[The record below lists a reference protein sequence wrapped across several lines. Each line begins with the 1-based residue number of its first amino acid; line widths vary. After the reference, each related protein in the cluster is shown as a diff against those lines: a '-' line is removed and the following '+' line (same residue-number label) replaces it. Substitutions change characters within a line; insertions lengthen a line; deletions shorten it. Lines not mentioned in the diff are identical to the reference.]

1 MWRDMR
7 AKMYSVPRDAVYVY
21 GEAYRGAMNV
31 YCNDAGYASRDA
43 DAVYSAPGEVG

>member
-1 MWRDMR
+1 
-7 AKMYSVPRDAVYVY
+7 MYSVPRDAVYVY

-43 DAVYSAPGEVG
+43 DAVYSAPGGGWVMKV